1 MTTVY
6 FVRHGEV
13 QGNTGE
19 HQVYVGWD
27 DKPLNER
34 GMAQAES
41 VAVRLQREK
50 LAAVYTSDLKRA
62 RQTAERVAAHQS
74 LNVVPM
80 QELREAHYGA
90 WEGLEVAQIE
100 AGWPEEW
107 KARQADPINVAP
119 PGGESYNDVWRRWE
133 PALQELIERHA
144 GETIAIVAHNGALRV
159 MLCHLLDMPLR
170 HFRRF
175 TLSNCGL
182 GCMEIESAP
191 GVERN
196 IRIVALNE
204 TCHLRVDEERRKAAN
219 IAS

>member
-27 DKPLNER
+27 DKPLNDR
-34 GMAQAES
+34 GEAQAEA
-41 VAVRLQREK
+41 VAVRLKREK
-50 LAAVYTSDLKRA
+50 LAAVYTSDLLRA
-62 RQTAERVAAHQS
+62 RQTAERIAVQQS
-74 LNVVPM
+74 LKAVPI
-80 QELREAHYGA
+80 EAFREAHYGA
-90 WEGLEVAQIE
+90 WEGLEVSAIE

-107 KARQADPINVAP
+107 RARQADPIAVAP

-133 PALQELIERHA
+133 PAWREIVARHE
-144 GETIAIVAHNGALRV
+144 GETIVLVAHNGALRV
-159 MLCHLLDMPLR
+159 FLCHLLGMPTK

-182 GCMEIESAP
+182 GCLEIEL
-191 GVERN
+191 GKDNEEDNVRV
-196 IRIVALNE
+196 IGLNE
-204 TCHLRVDEERRKAAN
+204 TCHLWDD
-219 IAS
+219 IAVKKTPNVT